1 MIEDFL
7 KNKDIS
13 RIEEK
18 LLQQKHAVLKKQQ
31 ELQRIEQKINHRL
44 NWLRDAQ
51 SVPLDTV
58 SLIELPSCRI
68 VWVDAPRK
76 VHGSLDMEVPIR
88 KLDQSDAEAVVFL
101 GKVGLGI
108 SAEHLQQSIVNR
120 YDSIFLILDQEDI
133 YTGETITLPKTLCVR
148 LRFRGS
154 HIEAPAHYEKLL
166 DYITKEQI
174 QIVGFSREIT
184 LIDYGIT
191 NDSEKFVTEICI
203 PVKCR

>member
-1 MIEDFL
+1 M
-7 KNKDIS
+7 
-13 RIEEK
+13 
-18 LLQQKHAVLKKQQ
+18 LQQKHVVLKKQQ

-68 VWVDAPRK
+68 VWVDAPLK
-76 VHGSLDMEVPIR
+76 IDGSHDMEVPIR

-108 SAEHLQQSIVNR
+108 SAEHLQQSKVNR

-133 YTGETITLPKTLCVR
+133 YTGETITLPKALCVR

-166 DYITKEQI
+166 DYITKEQM

-191 NDSEKFVTEICI
+191 NDSENL
-203 PVKCR
+203 